1 MTNELNPDI
10 KWELEG
16 VKLAL
21 PSYQINDK
29 EFLEMTK
36 RHKEHPLNTYL
47 DQVLVNYLSISGK
60 QKSEIFTDISPGLN
74 PTKLYMLFQETS
86 RFNGDYSLNP
96 YKVRQIRSKKIVYV
110 HFSIGLL
117 PPPRSKSKA
126 AARRFDE
133 NEPVQFVTV
142 TRP

>member
-96 YKVRQIRSKKIVYV
+96 YKVRQIRSKKLYMFILVSV
-110 HFSIGLL
+110 FCHHLAL
-117 PPPRSKSKA
+117 K
-126 AARRFDE
+126 ARRQQGALMKMNPF
-133 NEPVQFVTV
+133 NLSQ
-142 TRP
+142 